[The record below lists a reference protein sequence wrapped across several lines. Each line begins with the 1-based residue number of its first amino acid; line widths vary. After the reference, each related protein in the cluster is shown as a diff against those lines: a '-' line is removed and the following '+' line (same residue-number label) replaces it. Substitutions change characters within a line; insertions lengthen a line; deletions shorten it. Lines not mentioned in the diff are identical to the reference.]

1 MVKPGGAVGGPET
14 GEMGHQTDFFLSTP
28 EPPLK
33 GGGPGAGVN
42 GEGVTERA
50 PDSGAKKDD
59 EGSGLNIGL
68 IVGIAVSVL
77 VAVVILCIALYKF
90 RSRDEGTYKVDESQN
105 FTALDGKKGGGSS
118 GGGGGGHHHH
128 GNGTLLSHSG
138 GDTGGKGAGGRGTGK
153 KKDVKEWYV

>member
-1 MVKPGGAVGGPET
+1 MNSENPKLTYPFVFAPLNSEKPKRPNNGVGCKGSGCPEA

-28 EPPLK
+28 EPPAREDITTKPTGDADKTL
-33 GGGPGAGVN
+33 GADG
-42 GEGVTERA
+42 
-50 PDSGAKKDD
+50 
-59 EGSGLNIGL
+59 GSGLNIGL

-105 FTALDGKKGGGSS
+105 FTTLDGRKG
-118 GGGGGGHHHH
+118 HQ
-128 GNGTLLSHSG
+128 GNGTLLSHS
-138 GDTGGKGAGGRGTGK
+138 DTGKRGGK